1 MAENKQGKR
10 MADMRSKCTELI
22 KIMLEHDKYM
32 TAGQLAA
39 LLSVSERSVINYIS
53 EINYQEKGLITSSR
67 KGYSIESA
75 KARKVLDNTGKG
87 LPQTSKERINYIITK
102 IITNDANGDKKTDLY
117 ELADDLYV
125 SFETLKKDL
134 AKVKNRLMEFDLVIS
149 SVNSYITLEGEEL
162 DKRKLLSLILYEEFS
177 SNIMSLDIMKKEFP
191 DYDLELLQ
199 TIIQEEC
206 KKCHYFINDYAL
218 LHLVLDILIGMD
230 RIKKARTSVRS
241 RNEGKYFGIREQELA
256 LNIAAGIEENYN
268 ISYNAVELEEL
279 TIILISH
286 LMKVDFDNLNSSNIE
301 NVVGKECVR
310 IVEEIRE
317 LLKKTY
323 YIDTN
328 NQEFIVK
335 FTLHIKNLMNRMAYG
350 YMTKN
355 PLLEHIKNT
364 CPLIFEGAVEVAK
377 RLKEVTEYEIN
388 EDEIAYI
395 ALHIGG
401 ALETQKSKR
410 KIISCIILFPQYYD
424 FSNKLLEK
432 MKEHYGERLEIK
444 TVITSID
451 ELKKAEKADLVISTI
466 PVYETIRMEW
476 VMITPFLS
484 DRDFENIDDK
494 IQKIHLRKKK
504 ASLKKHLMQISN
516 PKFFYKN
523 LDFKDKEEAVRFM
536 TDIMEREGYVGDTY
550 YKDVFERENQA
561 STAFGH
567 IAVPHSMKMNAVK
580 TGMFV
585 LLNEKKPLGWD
596 KNQVNIVLLFAINED
611 ERAIFHDVYDNLIV
625 LLLEK
630 DNASKVTGCNTYI
643 EFIEAVVE
651 CFK

>member
-1 MAENKQGKR
+1 
-10 MADMRSKCTELI
+10 MADMKSKCTELI
-22 KIMLEHDKYM
+22 KIMLEHDKFM

-67 KGYSIESA
+67 KGYSIEPA

-125 SFETLKKDL
+125 SFETVKKDL
-134 AKVKNRLMEFDLVIS
+134 SKVKNRLMEFDLVIS
-149 SVNSYITLEGEEL
+149 SANSYITLEGEEL

-177 SNIMSLDIMKKEFP
+177 SNVMSLDIMKREFP

-199 TIIQEEC
+199 SIIQEEC
-206 KKCHYFINDYAL
+206 KRCHYFINDYAL

-256 LNIAAGIEENYN
+256 LNIAAGIEENFN
-268 ISYNAVELEEL
+268 ITYNAIELEEL

-286 LMKVDFDNLNSSNIE
+286 LMKVDFGTLDSSNIE

-466 PVYETIRMEW
+466 PVYETLRMEW

-484 DRDFENIDDK
+484 DRDFVNIDEK

-516 PKFFYKN
+516 PQFFYKN
-523 LDFKDKEEAVRFM
+523 MEFKDKEEAVRFM
-536 TDIMEREGYVGDTY
+536 TNIMEQEGYVGDTY
-550 YKDVFERENQA
+550 YKDVFDRENQA

-651 CFK
+651 CFQ

>member
-125 SFETLKKDL
+125 SFETIKKDL

-241 RNEGKYFGIREQELA
+241 RNEG
-256 LNIAAGIEENYN
+256 
-268 ISYNAVELEEL
+268 
-279 TIILISH
+279 
-286 LMKVDFDNLNSSNIE
+286 
-301 NVVGKECVR
+301 
-310 IVEEIRE
+310 
-317 LLKKTY
+317 
-323 YIDTN
+323 
-328 NQEFIVK
+328 
-335 FTLHIKNLMNRMAYG
+335 
-350 YMTKN
+350 
-355 PLLEHIKNT
+355 
-364 CPLIFEGAVEVAK
+364 
-377 RLKEVTEYEIN
+377 
-388 EDEIAYI
+388 
-395 ALHIGG
+395 
-401 ALETQKSKR
+401 
-410 KIISCIILFPQYYD
+410 
-424 FSNKLLEK
+424 
-432 MKEHYGERLEIK
+432 
-444 TVITSID
+444 TS
-451 ELKKAEKADLVISTI
+451 
-466 PVYETIRMEW
+466 
-476 VMITPFLS
+476 
-484 DRDFENIDDK
+484 
-494 IQKIHLRKKK
+494 
-504 ASLKKHLMQISN
+504 
-516 PKFFYKN
+516 
-523 LDFKDKEEAVRFM
+523 
-536 TDIMEREGYVGDTY
+536 
-550 YKDVFERENQA
+550 
-561 STAFGH
+561 
-567 IAVPHSMKMNAVK
+567 
-580 TGMFV
+580 
-585 LLNEKKPLGWD
+585 
-596 KNQVNIVLLFAINED
+596 LLF
-611 ERAIFHDVYDNLIV
+611 
-625 LLLEK
+625 
-630 DNASKVTGCNTYI
+630 
-643 EFIEAVVE
+643 
-651 CFK
+651 

>member
-1 MAENKQGKR
+1 MKSR
-10 MADMRSKCTELI
+10 CTQLI
-22 KIMLEHDKYM
+22 KIMLDHGNCM
-32 TAGQLAA
+32 TAGYLAGM
-39 LLSVSERSVINYIS
+39 LNVSERSIKNYIA
-53 EINYQEKGLITSSR
+53 EINYYEKGLIISSR
-67 KGYSIESA
+67 KGYSIDSLKA
-75 KARKVLDNTGKG
+75 KKVLDNYSKK
-87 LPQTSKERINYIITK
+87 LPQTSKERVNYIITK
-102 IITNDANGDKKTDLY
+102 IITNDANGDKRTDLY
-117 ELADDLYV
+117 KIADELYI
-125 SFETLKKDL
+125 SFETVKKDL
-134 AKVKNRLMEFDLVIS
+134 SKVKNRLLEFDLVIS
-149 SVNSYITLEGEEL
+149 SVNSYVSLEGEEL

-177 SNIMSLDIMKKEFP
+177 SNIMSLDIMKREFP

-199 TIIQEEC
+199 SIIQEEC

-218 LHLVLDILIGMD
+218 LHLVLDIIIGMD
-230 RIKKARTSVRS
+230 RIKKARISERS
-241 RNEGKYFGIREQELA
+241 RNEGKYFGIREQKLSQ
-256 LNIAAGIEENYN
+256 NIATEIEKNFQ
-268 ISYNAVELEEL
+268 ISYNSVELEEL

-286 LMKVDFDNLNSSNIE
+286 LMKVDFNTLSSDNIE
-301 NVVGKECVR
+301 SVVGKECVQ

-323 YIDTN
+323 FIDTN

-335 FTLHIKNLMNRMAYG
+335 FTLHIKNLMTRMAHG

-364 CPLIFEGAVEVAK
+364 CPLIFECAVEVAD
-377 RLKEVTEYEIN
+377 RLKEVTKYEIN

-401 ALETQKSKR
+401 NLETQKSKR
-410 KIISCIILFPQYYD
+410 NIIRCIILFPQYYD
-424 FSNKLLEK
+424 FSNKMIEIL
-432 MKEHYGERLEIK
+432 KEHYGERLEIK

-451 ELKKAEKADLVISTI
+451 EVKEAEKADLIISTI
-466 PVYETIRMEW
+466 PVFETVRMEW

-494 IQKIHLRKKK
+494 IQKINLRKKK
-504 ASLKKHLMQISN
+504 ARLKKHLMQISN

-523 LDFKDKEEAVRFM
+523 QEFKNKQEAVRFM
-536 TDIMEREGYVGDTY
+536 TEIMKQEGYVSDNY
-550 YKDVFERENQA
+550 YNDIFDRENQA

-567 IAVPHSMKMNAVK
+567 IAVPHSMKMNANK

-585 LLNEKKPLGWD
+585 LLNERKPLEWD
-596 KNQVNIVLLFAINED
+596 RHLVSIVILLAVNED

-630 DNASKVTGCNTYI
+630 NNASKVTGSRTYI

-651 CFK
+651 CFH